1 MSDAQTSPA
10 TPASDSKVTRNMTM
24 GDIVSKYPETVDA
37 MMSAGLH
44 CIGCSVSYTESLE
57 DGCRSH
63 GMSEEEIDALLDKMN
78 HVVVPT
84 DPNGKVVQLTPKAS
98 AKIKELMKAEGKEG
112 FYLRV
117 GVVKGGCSGYSYV
130 MEFEKEKLADDD
142 QFEEEGV
149 QIIMRPDAKESLNGL
164 KVDYRDGLQGA
175 GFKIVNPNAKRSC
188 GCGSSFA

>member
-1 MSDAQTSPA
+1 MSESSSPHHEGPVEA
-10 TPASDSKVTRNMTM
+10 KVNRSMTM

-37 MMSAGLH
+37 MMAAGLH

-63 GMSEEEIDALLDKMN
+63 GMSEEDIDALLDQMN
-78 HVVVPT
+78 QAVVPT
-84 DPNGKVVQLTPKAS
+84 DATGKVVQLTPKAS
-98 AKIKELMKAEGKEG
+98 AKIQELMKAEGKEG

-117 GVVKGGCSGYSYV
+117 GFIKGGCSGYSYV
-130 MEFEKEKLADDD
+130 LDFEKDKLADDN
-142 QFEEEGV
+142 QFEEEGI
-149 QIIMRPDAKESLNGL
+149 QIIMRPEAKEALTGL